1 LKQSFALVREEGLTI
16 RGDVFIKDD
25 AQEYS
30 RKPVVIIC
38 HGFKGFKDWGMFP
51 RIGEYMAEQ
60 GFVAIT
66 FNFSGNG
73 VGEDP
78 ESFTELEKFGRNT
91 YQQELND
98 LDFLIQQVKHGGLPL
113 GEHMDAYRIGIMGHS
128 KGGGDTILYASSYPE
143 NVRAIATWNGI
154 AHVDIFGADVR
165 RQVEEEGVGYV
176 MNGRTGQKMPIEK
189 VVLDDIDVNAR
200 QYDLLN
206 CVAQLNVPLLIVQGR
221 EDFPR
226 LVKGAESLNEHARQA
241 VLYWVDGAGHTFNMV
256 HPHKED
262 TSEFLEAL
270 DVTTKF
276 FKEHF

>member
-1 LKQSFALVREEGLTI
+1 MKQSFALVREEGLTI

-113 GEHMDAYRIGIMGHS
+113 GEYMDAYRIGIMGHS

>member
-1 LKQSFALVREEGLTI
+1 MKQSFALVREEGLTI

>member
-1 LKQSFALVREEGLTI
+1 MKQSFALVREEGLTI
-16 RGDVFIKDD
+16 HGDVFIKDD